1 MLTETEFWQFIA
13 LARQWSA
20 MSREEAFLLAEINGY
35 RTGGRAIRFKRI
47 EYWVPSGLSFVHT
60 TLFYDPR
67 TEAEVM
73 LLHMQTAG
81 EIG

>member
-47 EYWVPSGLSFVHT
+47 EYWVPIGLSFVNT
-60 TLFYDPR
+60 TFFYDPL